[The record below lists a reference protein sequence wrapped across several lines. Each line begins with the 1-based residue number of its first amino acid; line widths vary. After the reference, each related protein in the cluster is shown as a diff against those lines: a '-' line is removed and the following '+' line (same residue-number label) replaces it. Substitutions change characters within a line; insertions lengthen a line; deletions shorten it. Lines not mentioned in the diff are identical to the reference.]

1 MAGVDWALGHE
12 KVADGGSHE
21 VVGFFEGA
29 GTGMAAFGT
38 AIADEEAGDVAFN
51 KAIVEVE

>member
-21 VVGFFEGA
+21 VVGFFEG
-29 GTGMAAFGT
+29 
-38 AIADEEAGDVAFN
+38 
-51 KAIVEVE
+51 